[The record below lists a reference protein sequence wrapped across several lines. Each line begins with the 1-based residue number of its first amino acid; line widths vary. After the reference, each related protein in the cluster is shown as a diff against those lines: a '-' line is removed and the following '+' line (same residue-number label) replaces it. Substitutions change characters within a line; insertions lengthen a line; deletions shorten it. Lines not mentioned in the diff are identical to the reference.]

1 MNSSAY
7 VGMLEFIFEKSAQ
20 ASRILKIGLPVICYS
35 YKLSCKYKKIMFCA
49 LRTICRQSERAL
61 IEHPFVLIKKSKKFF
76 NLMQPFGVLK
86 SIIYE
91 RKNNPINLT
100 RRKKL

>member
-1 MNSSAY
+1 
-7 VGMLEFIFEKSAQ
+7 
-20 ASRILKIGLPVICYS
+20 
-35 YKLSCKYKKIMFCA
+35 
-49 LRTICRQSERAL
+49 
-61 IEHPFVLIKKSKKFF
+61 
-76 NLMQPFGVLK
+76 MQPFGVLK